1 MRNLQVIKNSGACP
15 ARIYYAIHE
24 RLAGISHPVFAITMP
39 IEPIKTPCIKVCA
52 VDGQTGYCLG
62 CGRTL
67 PEIGR
72 WVQMGPE
79 GRDAVIAS
87 LPARIE
93 RLEQLGKR

>member
-1 MRNLQVIKNSGACP
+1 
-15 ARIYYAIHE
+15 
-24 RLAGISHPVFAITMP
+24 MP

-79 GRDAVIAS
+79 GRMDVIGR
-87 LPARIE
+87 LPDRIAH
-93 RLEQLGKR
+93 LELLGKR

>member
-1 MRNLQVIKNSGACP
+1 
-15 ARIYYAIHE
+15 
-24 RLAGISHPVFAITMP
+24 MP

-62 CGRTL
+62 CARTL

-72 WVQMGPE
+72 WVQMGSE

-87 LPARIE
+87 LPARISQ
-93 RLEQLGKR
+93 LELLGKR